1 MDKKI
6 YSIAAV
12 FALVVLS
19 SHLYAVG
26 MGDFIDDNSGSSSS
40 GGGTGVPIDGGL
52 LTVIGGAVGYA
63 YRKLKK
69 SEEI

>member
-6 YSIAAV
+6 FSIAAV
-12 FALVVLS
+12 ISLVVLS
-19 SHLYAVG
+19 SQLYAVG
-26 MGDFIDDNSGSSSS
+26 MGDFINDNTGSSSG

-69 SEEI
+69 SEEV